1 MDVIILLPILI
12 PLLAGVILYFVKKL
26 TTAKALG
33 IYSAVVAALALF
45 AMLFAGNMGDL
56 SLRIIN
62 MFDGLSVYFHIDGM
76 SKLFG
81 VLGAGLWCLTAI
93 YSIAYFKGE
102 QRLRRYFL
110 FYQFA
115 LGVIMALCL
124 AGNIITFYLCFEM
137 MTLLTFPF
145 VLQEQTKEAVF
156 GAFKYLLFSV
166 CGAMTALAGIFFLCR
181 YTKGMDFAVG
191 GIIDDKA
198 ALGHQQLI
206 LVAVMLTIVGFGAKA
221 GMFPLH
227 AWLPVAHPV
236 APAPASAI
244 LSGFIAKCGVL
255 AIVRMVFYVAGPGWI
270 QGTWVQYTWMILS
283 LMTVFMGSMLAYR
296 EKVLKKRLAY
306 STVSQI
312 SYILFG
318 LSLLN
323 DFGVTGGLLH
333 VVYHACVKVVLFLFA
348 GVVIH
353 QTGKTKVADLD
364 GLGKRMPITYVC
376 FTLVSVTLVGIPP
389 TSAFM
394 SKLYLCIGALQTG
407 MPAVYYMGIAILL
420 ISALLTAGY
429 LLSITVK
436 GFYYE
441 EKPVAE
447 ETLHED
453 GTAKLLE
460 ETLHEEGTVKV
471 SEKNRSLEPGAC
483 MLVPMILLTI
493 LAVGLGLF
501 TKPLMDYIVPLA
513 AELL

>member
-1 MDVIILLPILI
+1 MDYIILLPVLI
-12 PLLAGVILYFVKKL
+12 PLLAGVILFFVKKL

-33 IYSAVVAALALF
+33 IYSAVVAAFTLAAL
-45 AMLFAGNMGDL
+45 MIAGTMGDL
-56 SLRIIN
+56 SLRVLN
-62 MFDGLSVYFHIDGM
+62 MFDGVSIYFHIDGM

-81 VLGAGLWCLTAI
+81 ILGAGLWCLTAV

-102 QRLRRYFL
+102 ERLRRYFL

-124 AGNIITFYLCFEM
+124 AGNIVTFYLCFEM

-145 VLQEQTKEAVF
+145 VLQEQTKEAIF

-166 CGAMTALAGIFFLCR
+166 CGAMTALAGIFFLCQ
-181 YTKGMDFAVG
+181 YTVGMDFAVG
-191 GIIDDKA
+191 GILDMEAIM
-198 ALGHQQLI
+198 GHKQLI
-206 LVAVMLTIVGFGAKA
+206 LVAAFLTIVGFGAKA

-255 AIVRMVFYVAGPGWI
+255 AVVRMVFYVVGASWI
-270 QGTWVQYTWMILS
+270 RGTWVQYTWMTLA

-312 SYILFG
+312 SYIMFG

-323 DFGVTGGLLH
+323 DFGVAGGLLH

-353 QTGKTKVADLD
+353 QTGKTKAADLD

-376 FTLVSVTLVGIPP
+376 FTLVSITLVGIPP

-394 SKLYLCIGALQTG
+394 SKMYLCLGALRTG
-407 MPAVYYMGIAILL
+407 NPVIYYTGITVLL

-436 GFYYE
+436 GFYYD
-441 EKPVAE
+441 EKPALVEMTVE
-447 ETLHED
+447 EEM
-453 GTAKLLE
+453 A
-460 ETLHEEGTVKV
+460 EGTERK
-471 SEKNRSLEPGAC
+471 SLEPGAC

-493 LAVGLGLF
+493 LAVGLGIF
-501 TKPLMDYIVPLA
+501 TRPLMEFIVPLA
-513 AELL
+513 TELL